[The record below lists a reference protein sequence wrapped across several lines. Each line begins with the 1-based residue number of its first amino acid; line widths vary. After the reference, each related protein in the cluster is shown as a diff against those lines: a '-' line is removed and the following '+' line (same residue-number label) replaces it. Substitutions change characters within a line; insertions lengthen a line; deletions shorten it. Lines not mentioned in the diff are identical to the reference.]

1 MQNAL
6 WAVLVLVIGIL
17 ALRAV
22 TRERREYAR
31 FKRMRRT
38 VARQRTYRRWL
49 VESLVLLG
57 GLSLVVLLA
66 AGGYVGPVLD
76 DVRSTPVVA
85 AALDA
90 LDGGLGIGIAAGLV
104 AVLAGLIAV
113 TIVVGR
119 SATEIPAIG
128 DVAALIPRNR
138 AELWYGAG
146 LSLNAGV
153 VEELLFRLALPAL
166 LFAVLGDGALAFA
179 LASVLFGMLHLYQG
193 AAGMA
198 GATVL
203 GLIMSA
209 LYVATGS
216 ILVPM
221 ALHAVIDLR
230 SLVLLPM
237 VVTKAHRIRA

>member
-17 ALRAV
+17 VLRAI
-22 TRERREYAR
+22 TRERREYGR

-38 VARQRTYRRWL
+38 AARQRTYRRWL

-66 AGGYVGPVLD
+66 AGGFVQPVLD
-76 DVRSTPVVA
+76 DVRSAPVIA
-85 AALDA
+85 PALDA
-90 LDGGLGIGIAAGLV
+90 LAGGLGIGIAVGLV
-104 AVLAGLIAV
+104 VVLAGLIAV
-113 TIVVGR
+113 TVVVGR
-119 SATEIPAIG
+119 SATEIPALG

-166 LFAVLGDGALAFA
+166 LFAVLGNGPLAFA
-179 LASVLFGMLHLYQG
+179 LASVLFGLLHLYQG

-203 GLIMSA
+203 GLVMSA